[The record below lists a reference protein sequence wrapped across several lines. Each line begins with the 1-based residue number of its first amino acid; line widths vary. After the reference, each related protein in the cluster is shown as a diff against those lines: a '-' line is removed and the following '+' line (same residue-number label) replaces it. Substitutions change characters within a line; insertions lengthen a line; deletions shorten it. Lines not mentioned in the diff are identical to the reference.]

1 MEKLDALMS
10 LASFT
15 FWIALVSSVVGHMG
29 HLEYVV
35 FCKAALVGLI
45 ASIWVLGAHLLQ
57 FAKLTDYNPH
67 TAWLIGVLITASNL
81 IVFEKCL
88 YHTMVVLIVACVLAY
103 GLPILNRK
111 FNKYIA

>member
-1 MEKLDALMS
+1 MS

-15 FWIALVSSVVGHMG
+15 FWIALVSSVASHIG
-29 HLEYVV
+29 HLEYVI

-45 ASIWVLGAHLLQ
+45 ASIWVLGTHLIQ
-57 FAKLTDYNPH
+57 FAKLTDYNPY

-81 IVFEKCL
+81 LVFEANL
-88 YHTMVVLIVACVLAY
+88 YHIMTVLVVACVLTY

-111 FNKYIA
+111 FDKYIA